1 MSFLTRMMR
10 EPDKRLLWKFC
21 WNFGF
26 KGMRAVDKFQKRIKA
41 GEYFPAFLFISV
53 TDKCNLS
60 CQGCWVTQASP
71 SRELDIETLD
81 RVVEECKKK
90 GSYFFGILGGE
101 PLMHKGLFDLFER
114 HPDAYFLLFTNG
126 LLITDATASRMRELG
141 NVSPLIS
148 IEGNVEVSDVRRG
161 GKDVYQRT
169 IDAIEIC
176 RKHRLVIGAAT
187 SICKSNI
194 GDLATEAFV
203 NQLASI
209 GVHYLWYYI
218 YRPVGPDPTPELAL
232 DPGQV
237 LDLRRFIVD
246 VRTRAPMLIVDAYWD
261 HDGKALCPAA
271 VGIGHHI
278 SPAGDIEPCPPIQF
292 AAENIG
298 DATDLH
304 ARFST
309 SEFLRNFRNL
319 ACKTTQG
326 CIIMENPELLREFLT
341 GNGAED
347 TSGRDTAFRELE
359 DMLPH
364 RSQHMPGEEIPEKSW
379 AYRFA
384 KKHWF
389 FGFGA
394 YG

>member
-1 MSFLTRMMR
+1 MT

-26 KGMRAVDKFQKRIKA
+26 KGMRAVDKFQKRIKN

-71 SRELDIETLD
+71 SRELDVETLD
-81 RVVEECKKK
+81 RLIEECKKK

-101 PLMHKGLFDLFER
+101 PLLHKGLFDVFKK

-126 LLITDATASRMRELG
+126 LLITDETASRMRELG

-148 IEGNVEVSDVRRG
+148 IEGNAEVSDERRG

-187 SICKSNI
+187 SVCKSNI
-194 GDLATEAFV
+194 EDLATESFV

-218 YRPVGPDPTPELAL
+218 YRPVGPNPTPELAL

-237 LDLRRFIVD
+237 LDLRRFMVD

-292 AAENIG
+292 ATENIG

-304 ARFST
+304 AVFSN
-309 SEFLRNFRNL
+309 SEFLQKFREL

-326 CIIMENPELLREFLT
+326 CIIMENPELLREFLS

-347 TSGRDTAFRELE
+347 TSGRDTAFAELE
-359 DMLPH
+359 NMLPH
-364 RSQHMPGEEIPEKSW
+364 KSQDMPGEEIPEKSW

>member
-1 MSFLTRMMR
+1 MLK

-26 KGMRAVDKFQKRIKA
+26 KGMRAVNKFQKRIRK

-71 SRELDIETLD
+71 ARELDLD
-81 RVVEECKKK
+81 ALERIVNECKKK

-101 PLMHKGLFDLFER
+101 PLLHKGLFDLFEN

-126 LLITDATASRMRELG
+126 LLITDEVAARMRQLG

-148 IEGNVEVSDVRRG
+148 IEGNMEVSDVRRG
-161 GKDVYQRT
+161 GKDVYKRT
-169 IDAIEIC
+169 LDAIERC
-176 RKHRLVIGAAT
+176 RKQRLIIGAAT
-187 SICKSNI
+187 SVCKSNVE
-194 GDLATEAFV
+194 DLATESFV
-203 NQLASI
+203 NNLVSL

-218 YRPVGPDPTPELAL
+218 YRPVGPNPTPELAL
-232 DPGQV
+232 DPEQV

-246 VRTRAPMLIVDAYWD
+246 IRTRAPMMIVDAYWD
-261 HDGKALCPAA
+261 HEGKALCPAA

-292 AAENIG
+292 ARENIS
-298 DATDLH
+298 DNADFH
-304 ARFST
+304 ALFSD
-309 SEFLRNFRNL
+309 SRFLRNFRDL
-319 ACKTTQG
+319 ACKNTQG
-326 CIIMENPELLREFLT
+326 CIIMEQPELLRKSMIEA
-341 GNGAED
+341 GARD
-347 TSGRDTAFRELE
+347 SSGRDTALAELE
-359 DMLPH
+359 NMHPH